1 MQRASAAS
9 QNRDPLRPHHYARK
23 HIDPGSAAH
32 HFVLRSVRGTAGRE
46 SMSDQSDVKFRLN
59 NSELWGGLIGLALG
73 GFVVWSGLK
82 LKLGTINDPGSGFV
96 LFYTGILMCLFAASI
111 MTAAL
116 TEGGPTF
123 GSRWVNTRWTKPLLV
138 IVCLI
143 AFSFAL
149 NPLGFLL
156 SSIPLML
163 LLLRVVD
170 PVRWPLA
177 VPIAVLVPLG
187 MWWVLKRLLLIQL
200 PSGIFE
206 IG

>member
-1 MQRASAAS
+1 M
-9 QNRDPLRPHHYARK
+9 NND
-23 HIDPGSAAH
+23 
-32 HFVLRSVRGTAGRE
+32 TN
-46 SMSDQSDVKFRLN
+46 VKFRLN

-73 GFVVWSGLK
+73 AFVIWSGWK

-96 LFYTGILMCLFAASI
+96 LFYTGILMCLFAVSI
-111 MTAAL
+111 IFGAV
-116 TEGGPTF
+116 TEGGPTL
-123 GSRWVNTRWTKPLLV
+123 GSRWENARWGKPLLV

-156 SSIPLML
+156 SAIPLML

-170 PVRWPLA
+170 PVRWTLA
-177 VPIAVLVPLG
+177 IPIAVLAPLG

-200 PSGIFE
+200 PSGMLE

>member
-1 MQRASAAS
+1 
-9 QNRDPLRPHHYARK
+9 
-23 HIDPGSAAH
+23 
-32 HFVLRSVRGTAGRE
+32 
-46 SMSDQSDVKFRLN
+46 MSSDTNVKLRLN
-59 NSELWGGLIGLALG
+59 NSELSGGLIGLALG
-73 GFVVWSGLK
+73 GFVIWSGLK

-111 MTAAL
+111 TIGAL
-116 TEGGPTF
+116 IEGGPTF
-123 GSRWVNTRWTKPLLV
+123 GSRWVDTRWTKPLLV

-143 AFSFAL
+143 VFSFAL

>member
-1 MQRASAAS
+1 
-9 QNRDPLRPHHYARK
+9 
-23 HIDPGSAAH
+23 
-32 HFVLRSVRGTAGRE
+32 
-46 SMSDQSDVKFRLN
+46 MSDDSNVKFRLD

-73 GFVVWSGLK
+73 GFVIWSGLK
-82 LKLGTINDPGSGFV
+82 LKLGTINDPGAGFV

-111 MTAAL
+111 TIAAL
-116 TEGGPTF
+116 TEGGPTL
-123 GSRWVNTRWTKPLLV
+123 GSRWANTRWTKPLLV

-143 AFSFAL
+143 AFAFAL

-177 VPIAVLVPLG
+177 IPIALLVPLG

>member
-1 MQRASAAS
+1 MSS
-9 QNRDPLRPHHYARK
+9 
-23 HIDPGSAAH
+23 
-32 HFVLRSVRGTAGRE
+32 E
-46 SMSDQSDVKFRLN
+46 SNVKFRLN
-59 NSELWGGLIGLALG
+59 NSELWGGLIGFALG
-73 GFVVWSGLK
+73 GFVIWSGLK

-96 LFYTGILMCLFAASI
+96 LFYNGMLMCLFAASI
-111 MTAAL
+111 IIAAV

-123 GSRWVNTRWTKPLLV
+123 GSRWVDARWTKPLLV

-163 LLLRVVD
+163 LLLRLID
-170 PVRWPLA
+170 PVRWQLA
-177 VPIAVLVPLG
+177 IPIAVLVPLG

>member
-1 MQRASAAS
+1 MSVSPSHSVPHDAAPS
-9 QNRDPLRPHHYARK
+9 FDE
-23 HIDPGSAAH
+23 AAG
-32 HFVLRSVRGTAGRE
+32 LAT
-46 SMSDQSDVKFRLN
+46 RLN
-59 NSELWGGLIGLALG
+59 AEIGRVIIG
-73 GFVVWSGLK
+73 QERVRRE
-82 LKLGTINDPGSGFV
+82 
-96 LFYTGILMCLFAASI
+96 ILMCLFAASI
-111 MTAAL
+111 IVGAL

-123 GSRWVNTRWTKPLLV
+123 GSRWVDTRWTKPLLV

-163 LLLRVVD
+163 LLLRLVD

-177 VPIAVLVPLG
+177 VPIAVLAPLG

>member
-1 MQRASAAS
+1 
-9 QNRDPLRPHHYARK
+9 
-23 HIDPGSAAH
+23 
-32 HFVLRSVRGTAGRE
+32 
-46 SMSDQSDVKFRLN
+46 MSNDTNVKFRLN

-82 LKLGTINDPGSGFV
+82 LKLGTINDPGAGFV

-111 MTAAL
+111 IVTAL
-116 TEGGPTF
+116 TEGGPTL
-123 GSRWVNTRWTKPLLV
+123 GSRWKNARWSKPLLV

-156 SSIPLML
+156 SSIPLMF

-170 PVRWPLA
+170 PVRWTVA
-177 VPIAVLVPLG
+177 IPIAVLVPSG
-187 MWWVLKRLLLIQL
+187 MWWILKRLLLIQL
-200 PSGIFE
+200 PSGMFE